1 MRPVWVGFLGAVLGA
16 ELSAQGARG
25 VASYSPDHGV
35 VAFQIRDLEGAGVS
49 VLIEVDDRD
58 RVRVG
63 RMVGDGISW
72 GTEELVLEDPEH
84 SLLACADVMG
94 DRSEELIVASR
105 SGVMAYALTEGGG
118 FVDRAVS
125 LSRRARIQ
133 VRAGRPTFAPF
144 VEDIND
150 DGAVDLILPVGNGCE
165 MWMRQPGNRERPSY
179 RLVRTV
185 QLSVGRSQQS
195 ASGRLSDVLQ
205 SEIIFPRLRLEDVNG
220 DGRLD
225 LLEGDGQRRSF
236 YLQAADGSFADKP
249 IQLDVGIFR
258 DTTPEASVQP
268 GKTLVAN
275 DNQHIQS
282 GDLNGD
288 GIPDYVIA
296 HRRRVWVFIAS
307 EAGPQFTR
315 PKRRRVAEDISGLLL
330 ADLNEDGRQDL
341 VVAKVQLPSVASL
354 VLGLISSMSIHVTA
368 LGYATGP
375 EGDFSEE
382 PTWRQELTIQIP
394 ALLSLMSE
402 AEEMVERFEEIL
414 IKLRISVTGKFL
426 PGEGGDLVMV
436 SEAGNQL
443 EIWREG
449 GEVGEFFNQQGA
461 YIRRIL
467 FDDSDPVFDIDRLF
481 TIVSSIFDARTASLT
496 GDRPADASFQMQ
508 DLDPYELEALL
519 ARDMDGDGLDEV
531 VIVLQDPQ
539 DPENRS
545 FRVVGWR

>member
-1 MRPVWVGFLGAVLGA
+1 
-16 ELSAQGARG
+16 
-25 VASYSPDHGV
+25 V

-49 VLIEVDDRD
+49 VLVEVDDRD

-72 GTEELVLEDPEH
+72 APEALVLEDPEH

-94 DRSEELIVASR
+94 DPAEELIVASR
-105 SGVMAYALTEGGG
+105 SGVMAYPLTKGGG
-118 FVDRAVS
+118 FVDAAVS

-133 VRAGRPTFAPF
+133 VRAGKPTFAPF
-144 VEDIND
+144 VEDINN

-165 MWMRQPGNRERPSY
+165 MWMRQPGAGERPSY

-195 ASGRLSDVLQ
+195 ASDRLSDVLQ

-236 YLQAADGSFADKP
+236 YLQAADGSFAENP
-249 IQLDVGIFR
+249 IQVDVSIFR

-275 DNQHIQS
+275 DNQHMQS

-296 HRRRVWVFIAS
+296 HRRRVWVFLAS

-341 VVAKVQLPSVASL
+341 VVAKVQVPSVASL

-382 PTWRQELTIQIP
+382 PTWRRELTIQIP

-402 AEEMVERFEEIL
+402 AEEIVERFEEIL
-414 IKLRISVTGKFL
+414 TKLRISVTGKFL
-426 PGEGGDLVMV
+426 PGDGGDLVMV
-436 SEAGNQL
+436 SEEGNQL

-461 YIRRIL
+461 YMRRIL
-467 FDDSDPVFDIDRLF
+467 FDDPDPVFDIDRLF

-496 GDRPADASFQMQ
+496 GDRPADGSFPMQ

-531 VIVLQDPQ
+531 VIVLQDPD
-539 DPENRS
+539 DPVNRS